1 MLNRMAT
8 THVLE
13 NKRGDRFV
21 MTLSGKHL
29 FTGEGDGRIEQSFP
43 SAAAATE
50 HLDRVVSLRKRDGYA
65 VTEVRELAGEVAAKE
80 ADPLENV
87 VKHDV
92 ERGRSAV
99 TFRGAKVPR
108 GLCSK
113 VVERLLGDAPTCV
126 HLLCDHASPGDDF
139 TAALRGKALPSI
151 EAFIFDTHFQPATR
165 QATNAFGDLAA
176 VLGALPAAT
185 RVFVTG
191 DVKLSRTK
199 HDRVEELYLIGD
211 PLKRATVE
219 ALGRCSFPALTT
231 LGVRLRWDHEV
242 DVDDRAVAATLR
254 GLVAPGLATVHVSSP
269 GSATSLL
276 RALTESPLPSSWST
290 LGIDGTIE
298 DEDALLALLEERA
311 PVLRTL
317 SELVL
322 SLGDEV
328 SDDAG
333 EKARALVP
341 RLVARHE
348 MVDPFLPATYADW

>member
-1 MLNRMAT
+1 MLARMAT

-50 HLDRVVSLRKRDGYA
+50 HLERVVSLRRRDGYA
-65 VTEVRELAGEVAAKE
+65 VTEVRELAGEVVAKE

-87 VKHDV
+87 VKHDG

-99 TFRGAKVPR
+99 TFRGAKVAR

-113 VVERLLGDAPTCV
+113 VVERLLGEAPSSV
-126 HLLCDHASPGDDF
+126 QLLCDHASPGDDF
-139 TAALRGKALPSI
+139 TAALRGKSLPSI
-151 EAFIFDTHFQPATR
+151 EAFIFDTHFQPVTR

-176 VLGALPAAT
+176 VLGALPSAT

-219 ALGRCSFPALTT
+219 SLGRCSFPALTT
-231 LGVRLRWDHEV
+231 LGVRLRWDHEP
-242 DVDDRAVAATLR
+242 DIDDRAVAAALR
-254 GLVAPGLATVHVSSP
+254 SLAAPGLVTLHVSSP

-290 LGIDGTIE
+290 LCIDGTIE
-298 DEDALLALLEERA
+298 DEDELLALLKERA
-311 PVLRTL
+311 PVLSAL
-317 SELVL
+317 SALAL
-322 SLGDEV
+322 SLGDAV
-328 SDDAG
+328 SDEAG
-333 EKARALVP
+333 EKARRLVP
-341 RLVARHE
+341 GLAGRGEVS
-348 MVDPFLPATYADW
+348 DPFLPATYTDW